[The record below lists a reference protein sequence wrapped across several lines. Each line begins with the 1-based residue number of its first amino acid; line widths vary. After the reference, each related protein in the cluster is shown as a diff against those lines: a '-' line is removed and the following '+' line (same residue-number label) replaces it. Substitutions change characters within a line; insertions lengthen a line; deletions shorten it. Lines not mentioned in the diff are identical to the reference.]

1 MLVMVPVVLF
11 INGFTNGDWL
21 DASLFALSVAVGLT
35 PEMLPMIVTTSL
47 AKGSLAMAKEKTIIK
62 NLNSIQN
69 LGAIDILCTDKTGTL
84 TQDEVILE
92 FPLDVH
98 GKIDLR
104 VLRHA
109 FLNSYYQTGLNN
121 LMDKAIIN
129 STLAEQDNDS
139 SLKDLTNKY
148 EKLMRFHLIFNDEE
162 CLLLFRIKMV
172 KYRWL
177 QKEQLKKCS
186 VFVDML
192 SILVKFGR

>member
-1 MLVMVPVVLF
+1 
-11 INGFTNGDWL
+11 
-21 DASLFALSVAVGLT
+21 
-35 PEMLPMIVTTSL
+35 
-47 AKGSLAMAKEKTIIK
+47 
-62 NLNSIQN
+62 
-69 LGAIDILCTDKTGTL
+69 
-84 TQDEVILE
+84 
-92 FPLDVH
+92 
-98 GKIDLR
+98 
-104 VLRHA
+104 
-109 FLNSYYQTGLNN
+109 
-121 LMDKAIIN
+121 MDKAIIN

-192 SILVKFGR
+192 SILVSLAVNTKIRENNYQSS